1 MNKEKLLIIII
12 LILLIL
18 LGVSCVNIYNY
29 KSKTAKMSVEI
40 SRLNTTV
47 SNLKKKN
54 DNSEN
59 LDDIEDKTNAILEI
73 VKKNA
78 R

>member
-1 MNKEKLLIIII
+1 MNKIKSETMLRIRDKTLIDKLQEMYDLSNCKSINDFFNKLLHAIAFKKDLQEEII
-12 LILLIL
+12 
-18 LGVSCVNIYNY
+18 
-29 KSKTAKMSVEI
+29 EQ
-40 SRLNTTV
+40 
-47 SNLKKKN
+47 
-54 DNSEN
+54 